1 MKVPLSWLKDF
12 VEIDLSLPELAYRLT
27 MAGLEVEEIRLVG
40 LPMPEGAHEFKIEGL
55 SWDPD
60 KIVVAQ
66 IEEVMP
72 HPNADRLVLCRLND
86 GRETLT
92 VLTGAPNLF
101 PYKGQGPL
109 PRPLKVAYAR
119 EGARIYD
126 GHQPG
131 FVLTTLKRAKI
142 RGIESFSM
150 VCSEKELGISEEHEG
165 IIILDED
172 APVGMP
178 LVDYMGDAVLEIA
191 ILPNMIRNASILGVA
206 RELAALTGKPL
217 RQPPLPPFER
227 GASIEGRAA
236 IQITDPELNPRF
248 VLGLIEGVTP
258 RPSPYWVQRRLRL
271 AGMRPINSVV
281 DATNY
286 VMLMLGEPLHAFDY
300 DVLTARA
307 GGKPPTIITRTAREG
322 ERLTTLDGVERV
334 LEPYMILVTD
344 TAGPLSLAGIMGGLE
359 SEVTENTR
367 NVLLEGA
374 TWNPVNVRRTAS
386 ALRLSSEAA
395 YRFARG
401 VHPALAPEAVR
412 VCLAYMAAWSGGRVA
427 EGLVDAYPKPQVDP
441 EVTLSEAEVQRW
453 LGISLRAEEVADLL
467 RRLEFTC
474 RVEGETVVARV
485 PPHRLDIGE
494 GVIGKA
500 DLIEEIARL
509 YGYDRLPETLPADP
523 LPWQRNQ
530 PLLEAEE
537 ALRDVLAG
545 LGLQEVVTYRLT
557 SPEREARWLAP
568 AEGEYLPPDY
578 VRLAN
583 PIAPE
588 RSVMR
593 RSLLAAVLEVAERN
607 ARLTERLAFFEIGP
621 IFLPLAGQDLPE
633 EPLRLALVLSGM
645 RHLPAW
651 DRAEPPL
658 ADFFDLK
665 GILEGMAEALHV
677 PQWRIEPASHP
688 GLHPGK
694 CAALYSGER
703 ELGYLGEL
711 HPLVKAR
718 YDFGPAPVLVAEL
731 DATALLSLVPER
743 FEVQGVPVYPPVIED
758 IAVVV
763 DEAVPAAQVEAV
775 IRQAGGKLLTRVR
788 LFDVFRGE
796 QIGVGKKSL
805 AYNLTYQAPDHTLTD
820 AEAAQIRQKIIR
832 RLEQTLGARLR
843 G

>member
-1 MKVPLSWLKDF
+1 MKVPLSWLKEF
-12 VEIDLSLPELAYRLT
+12 VDIDLPLPELAYRLT

-40 LPMPEGAHEFKIEGL
+40 LPMPEGSHEFKIEGL
-55 SWDPD
+55 SWDPE

-72 HPNADRLVLCRLND
+72 HPNADRLVLCRLYD
-86 GRETLT
+86 GHETLT

-109 PRPLKVAYAR
+109 PKPLKVAYAR
-119 EGARIYD
+119 EGARLYD

-131 FVLTTLKRAKI
+131 FVLTTLKRTKI
-142 RGIESFSM
+142 RGVESFSM

-165 IIILDED
+165 IIILDDD
-172 APVGMP
+172 APVGVP

-191 ILPNMIRNASILGVA
+191 ILPNMIRAASILGVA

-217 RQPPLPPFER
+217 RQPALPPFET
-227 GASIEGRAA
+227 GASIDGRAA
-236 IQITDPELNPRF
+236 IEITDPDLNPRF

-300 DVLTARA
+300 DVLKARA
-307 GGKPPTIITRTAREG
+307 GGQSPTIITRAAREG
-322 ERLTTLDGVERV
+322 ERLTTLDGVERE
-334 LEPYMILVTD
+334 LEPFMILVTD

-359 SEVTENTR
+359 SEVTETTR

-374 TWNPVNVRRTAS
+374 TWNPINVRRTAS
-386 ALRLSSEAA
+386 TLRINSEAG

-401 VHPALAPEAVR
+401 VHPALAPQAVQ
-412 VCLAYMAAWSGGRVA
+412 VCLAYMAAWSGGKVA
-427 EGLVDAYPKPQVDP
+427 EGLIDAYPKPHVDP
-441 EVTLSEAEVQRW
+441 EIRLSEGEVRRW
-453 LGISLRAEEVADLL
+453 LGIPLSAAAVADLL
-467 RRLEFTC
+467 QRLEFTC
-474 RVEGETVVARV
+474 RLEGDTIIAKV
-485 PPHRLDIGE
+485 PPHRLDISE

-523 LPWQRNQ
+523 LPRQRNQ
-530 PLLEAEE
+530 PLLDAEE
-537 ALRDVLAG
+537 ALRDVLVG

-568 AEGEYLPPDY
+568 AEGDYTPPEY
-578 VRLAN
+578 VRLTN

-593 RSLLAAVLEVAERN
+593 RSLLAGVLEIAERN
-607 ARLTERLAFFEIGP
+607 ARLTDRLAFFEIGP
-621 IFLPLAGQDLPE
+621 IFLPQEGQDLPA
-633 EPLRLALVLSGM
+633 EPMRLAIVLSGM

-651 DRAEPPL
+651 DRAEPPM

-665 GILEGMAEALHV
+665 GILEALAEALHL
-677 PQWRIEPASHP
+677 PQWRVEPGRQSS
-688 GLHPGK
+688 LHPGK
-694 CAALYSGER
+694 CARLFSGDQ
-703 ELGYLGEL
+703 ELGYLGEV
-711 HPLVKAR
+711 HPLVKER

-731 DATALLSLVPER
+731 DAQALLTLVPQR
-743 FEVQGVPVYPPVIED
+743 FEVNAVPVYPPVIED

-763 DEAVPAAQVEAV
+763 DESIPAAEVEAV
-775 IRQAGGKLLTRVR
+775 IRQAGGKWLTRVQ

-796 QIGVGKKSL
+796 QIGAGKKSL

-843 G
+843 S

>member
-12 VEIDLSLPELAYRLT
+12 VDIDLSLPELARRLT
-27 MAGLEVEEIRLVG
+27 MAGLEVEEIRVVG
-40 LPMPEGAHEFKIEGL
+40 LPIPEGDHEFKIEGL
-55 SWDPD
+55 TWDAD

-109 PRPLKVAYAR
+109 PKPLKVAYAR
-119 EGARIYD
+119 EGARLYD

-142 RGIESFSM
+142 RGFESFSM

-165 IIILDED
+165 IIILDDD
-172 APVGMP
+172 APLGMP
-178 LVDYMGDAVLEIA
+178 LADYMGDAVLEIA
-191 ILPNMIRNASILGVA
+191 ILPNMIRNASIYGIA
-206 RELAALTGKPL
+206 RELAALTGKSL
-217 RQPPLPPFER
+217 RRPQMPAFEE
-227 GASIEGRAA
+227 GDSIEGRAS
-236 IQITDPELNPRF
+236 IQITDPTLNPRF
-248 VLGLIEGVTP
+248 VLGLIEGVEP

-286 VMLMLGEPLHAFDY
+286 VMLLLGEPLHAFDY
-300 DVLTARA
+300 DILVARA
-307 GGKPPTIITRTAREG
+307 GGRAPTIITRTAREG

-344 TAGPLSLAGIMGGLE
+344 TAGPLSLAGIMGGEE
-359 SEVTENTR
+359 SEVTEKTHS
-367 NVLLEGA
+367 VLLEGA
-374 TWNPVNVRRTAS
+374 TWNPVNIRRTAS
-386 ALRLSSEAA
+386 ALRLNSEAA

-412 VCLAYMAAWSGGRVA
+412 LCLAYMAAWSGGIVA
-427 EGLVDAYPKPQVDP
+427 RGLIDAYPQPYEDP
-441 EVTLSEAEVQRW
+441 EVSLSESDVRRW
-453 LGISLRAEEVADLL
+453 LGISLSAGEIAHYLE
-467 RRLEFTC
+467 RLEFLC
-474 RVEGETVVARV
+474 KVQGDTVSARV
-485 PPHRLDIGE
+485 PPHRLDIGR
-494 GVIGKA
+494 GVVGKA
-500 DLIEEIARL
+500 DLVEEIARL

-523 LPWQRNQ
+523 LPQQRNQ

-537 ALRDVLAG
+537 ALREALVG
-545 LGLQEVVTYRLT
+545 LGLQEVITYRLT
-557 SPEREARWLAP
+557 SPEREARWLTP
-568 AEGEYLPPDY
+568 AEGTAPEVTY

-593 RSLLAAVLEVAERN
+593 RSLLASVLEVAERN
-607 ARLTERLAFFEIGP
+607 ARLSERLAFFEIAP
-621 IFLPLAGQDLPE
+621 VFLPVEGQPLPA
-633 EPLRLALVLSGM
+633 EPLRLALVLSGV
-645 RHLPAW
+645 RHSLAW
-651 DRAEPPL
+651 DRPEPPL
-658 ADFFDLK
+658 LDFYDLK
-665 GILEGMAEALHV
+665 GLLEALAEALHL
-677 PQWRIEPASHP
+677 PEWRVEPAGHAS
-688 GLHPGK
+688 LHPGK
-694 CAALYSGER
+694 SAVLRCAQQD
-703 ELGYLGEL
+703 LGFLGEL
-711 HPLVKAR
+711 HPLVKER
-718 YDFGPAPVLVAEL
+718 YDFGSAPVLVAEL
-731 DATALLSLVPER
+731 DAEALLRLVPQR
-743 FEVQGVPVYPPVIED
+743 FEVAGVPIYPPVIED
-758 IAVVV
+758 IAVIV
-763 DEAVPAAQVEAV
+763 DEDVPAVQVEEV
-775 IRQAGGKLLTRVR
+775 IRQAGGRMLTRVR

-796 QIGVGKKSL
+796 QIGHGKKSL

-832 RLEQTLGARLR
+832 RLEQTLGAQLR